1 MVAEINQRVDTIDRL
16 IQALNHDVRHGA
28 GESLP
33 LFLGYAERLRL
44 DTETAV
50 GVAQV
55 IERRLLELEDR
66 LDRLSR
72 G

>member
-1 MVAEINQRVDTIDRL
+1 
-16 IQALNHDVRHGA
+16 
-28 GESLP
+28 
-33 LFLGYAERLRL
+33 LGYTERLRL
-44 DTETAV
+44 DAETAV

-66 LDRLSR
+66 LDSIAR